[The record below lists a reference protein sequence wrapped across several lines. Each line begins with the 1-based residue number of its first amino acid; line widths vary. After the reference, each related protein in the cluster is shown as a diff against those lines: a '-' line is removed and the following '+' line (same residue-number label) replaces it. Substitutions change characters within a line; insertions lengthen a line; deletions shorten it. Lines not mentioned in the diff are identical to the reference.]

1 LCADCAEGGSWLGI
15 TSDCND
21 GDMSNRIA
29 FLGCGSMNEA
39 IMAGLIDGGVDPGD
53 IVATVRR
60 AGRAA
65 ELAQRHHG
73 ITAIAGEEEPDNNK
87 QAATGSAVVILGVK
101 PVGIADLAREI
112 SGSLSPGTIVISVA
126 AAVSLEQLEA
136 ALPAG
141 QPVIRTM
148 PNTPA
153 KLGRG
158 VVSVSPGTSCSAG
171 QLQRAKDILAAAGT
185 VVEIPEEQVDA
196 LSAISGSGPAY
207 AFYLAEAMAEAG
219 ARLGLDPELSLL
231 LARETVAGAGFMLAE
246 PGADPAALRKAVTS
260 PNGTTER
267 AIATFDER
275 GLPAIIADGARAA
288 AERAAE
294 ITRQLA

>member
-1 LCADCAEGGSWLGI
+1 
-15 TSDCND
+15 
-21 GDMSNRIA
+21 
-29 FLGCGSMNEA
+29 MNEA
-39 IMAGLIDGGVDPGD
+39 ILGGLIDGGVDPAD

-60 AGRAA
+60 AERAD

-87 QAATGSAVVILGVK
+87 QAATGSGVVILGVK

-112 SGSLSPGTIVISVA
+112 SDSLSPNTIVISVA
-126 AAVSLEQLEA
+126 AAVSLAQLEA

-158 VVSVSPGTSCSAG
+158 VVSVSPGTNCSAA
-171 QLQRAKDILAAAGT
+171 QLQHAKDILAAVGT
-185 VVEIPEEQVDA
+185 VVEIPEDQVDA

-219 ARLGLDPELSLL
+219 AQLGLDPELSLL

-246 PGADPAALRKAVTS
+246 PGADPSTLRKAVTS

-275 GLPAIIADGARAA
+275 GLSAIIADGARAA
-288 AERAAE
+288 AARAAE

>member
-1 LCADCAEGGSWLGI
+1 
-15 TSDCND
+15 
-21 GDMSNRIA
+21 MSNRIA

-39 IMAGLIDGGVDPGD
+39 ILTGLVEGGIDPAD

-60 AGRAA
+60 AERAA

-73 ITAIAGEEEPDNNK
+73 ITAIASEEEPENNR
-87 QAATGSAVVILGVK
+87 QAAKGSGVVILGVK
-101 PVGIADLAREI
+101 PAGIVDLAREI
-112 SGSLSPGTIVISVA
+112 SRSLSPDTIVISVA

-136 ALPAG
+136 ALPPG

-158 VVSVSPGTSCSAG
+158 VVSVSPGTNCSPE
-171 QLQRAKDILAAAGT
+171 QLQKAKDILKPAGT
-185 VVEIPEEQVDA
+185 VVEVPEEQVDA

-207 AFYLAEAMAEAG
+207 AFYLAEAMASAG
-219 ARLGLDPELSLL
+219 VELGLDRELSLL

-246 PGADPAALRKAVTS
+246 PGADPSALRKSVTS

-267 AIATFDER
+267 AIATFDEQ
-275 GLPAIIADGARAA
+275 GIPSIIAAGARAA

-294 ITRQLA
+294 ITRQLG

>member
-1 LCADCAEGGSWLGI
+1 
-15 TSDCND
+15 
-21 GDMSNRIA
+21 MSNRIA

-39 IMAGLIDGGVDPGD
+39 VMSGMLEAGTDPAD
-53 IVATVRR
+53 VVATVRR
-60 AGRAA
+60 AERAA
-65 ELAQRHHG
+65 ELAQRFTG
-73 ITAIAGEEEPDNNK
+73 ITAIAGEEEPENNK
-87 QAATGSAVVILGVK
+87 QAATGADVVILGVK
-101 PVGIADLAREI
+101 PVGITDLAREI
-112 SGSLSPGTIVISVA
+112 SGSLSPKTIVVSVA
-126 AAVSLEQLEA
+126 AAVSIAQLEA

-158 VVSVSPGTSCSAG
+158 VVSVSPGTNCSAEEL
-171 QLQRAKDILAAAGT
+171 QLAKDILKGAGT
-185 VVEIPEEQVDA
+185 VVEVPEEQVDA

-207 AFYLAEAMAEAG
+207 VFYLAEAMAAAG
-219 ARLGLDPELSLL
+219 VELGLDPELSLL
-231 LARETVAGAGFMLAE
+231 LARETVAGGGLMLAE
-246 PGADPAALRKAVTS
+246 PGADPTALRKAVTS

-288 AERAAE
+288 AARAAE
-294 ITRQLA
+294 ITKQLG

>member
-1 LCADCAEGGSWLGI
+1 MCNDCGKGVSWLGI

-39 IMAGLIDGGVDPGD
+39 ILGGLIDGGVDPAD

-60 AGRAA
+60 AERAA

-87 QAATGSAVVILGVK
+87 QAATGSGVVILGVK
-101 PVGIADLAREI
+101 PAGIADLAREI
-112 SGSLSPGTIVISVA
+112 SESLSPDTIVISVA
-126 AAVSLEQLEA
+126 AAVSLAQLEA

-158 VVSVSPGTSCSAG
+158 VVSVSPGTNCSAG

-185 VVEIPEEQVDA
+185 VVEIPEDQVDA

-219 ARLGLDPELSLL
+219 AQLGLDPELSLL

-246 PGADPAALRKAVTS
+246 PGADPSALRKAVTS

-288 AERAAE
+288 AARAAE

>member
-1 LCADCAEGGSWLGI
+1 
-15 TSDCND
+15 
-21 GDMSNRIA
+21 MSNRIA

-39 IMAGLIDGGVDPGD
+39 IMGGLLEAGTDPAD
-53 IVATVRR
+53 VVATVRR
-60 AGRAA
+60 AERAA
-65 ELAQRHHG
+65 ELAERHQG
-73 ITAIAGEEEPDNNK
+73 ITAIAGAEEPDNNK

-112 SGSLSPGTIVISVA
+112 SGSLSPDTIVISVA
-126 AAVSLEQLEA
+126 AAVSIEQLEA

-148 PNTPA
+148 PNTPS

-158 VVSVSPGTSCSAG
+158 VVSVSAGTHCTAEQLEKAKSILSAV
-171 QLQRAKDILAAAGT
+171 GT

-207 AFYLAEAMAEAG
+207 AFYLAEAMAAAG
-219 ARLGLDPELSLL
+219 IELGLAPELSLL

-246 PGADPAALRKAVTS
+246 PGADASALRKAVTS

-267 AIATFDER
+267 AIATFDNR
-275 GLPAIIADGARAA
+275 GIPAIIAAGARAA
-288 AERAAE
+288 ADRAAE
-294 ITRQLA
+294 ITVQLG

>member
-1 LCADCAEGGSWLGI
+1 MG
-15 TSDCND
+15 
-21 GDMSNRIA
+21 
-29 FLGCGSMNEA
+29 
-39 IMAGLIDGGVDPGD
+39 GLIAGGADPAD

-60 AGRAA
+60 AERAD
-65 ELAQRHHG
+65 ELAKRHHG
-73 ITAIAGEEEPDNNK
+73 ITAIAGEEEPENNK
-87 QAATGSAVVILGVK
+87 QAATGAGVVILGVK

-112 SGSLSPGTIVISVA
+112 GDSLAPDAIVISVA

-158 VVSVSPGTSCSAG
+158 VVSVSPGTHSSAA
-171 QLQRAKDILAAAGT
+171 QLQRAKDVLAAAGT
-185 VVEIPEEQVDA
+185 VVEIPEHQVDA

-207 AFYLAEAMAEAG
+207 AFYLAEAMADAG
-219 ARLGLDPELSLL
+219 VELGLDRELSLL
-231 LARETVAGAGFMLAE
+231 IARETVAGAGFMLAE
-246 PGADPAALRKAVTS
+246 PGADPTALRKAVTS

-267 AIATFDER
+267 AIATFDAR
-275 GLPAIIADGARAA
+275 GLPAIISDGARSAA
-288 AERAAE
+288 ARAAE
-294 ITRQLA
+294 ITKQLG

>member
-1 LCADCAEGGSWLGI
+1 
-15 TSDCND
+15 
-21 GDMSNRIA
+21 
-29 FLGCGSMNEA
+29 MNEA
-39 IMAGLIDGGVDPGD
+39 ILGGLIAGGTDPAD

-60 AGRAA
+60 AERAD
-65 ELAQRHHG
+65 ELAKRHHG
-73 ITAIAGEEEPDNNK
+73 ITAIAGEEEPENNK
-87 QAATGSAVVILGVK
+87 QAATGAGVVILGVK

-112 SGSLSPGTIVISVA
+112 GDSLAPDAIVISVA

-158 VVSVSPGTSCSAG
+158 VVSVSPGTHCSAA
-171 QLQRAKDILAAAGT
+171 QLQLAKNVLAAAGT
-185 VVEIPEEQVDA
+185 VVEIPEHQVDA

-207 AFYLAEAMAEAG
+207 AFYLAEAMADAG
-219 ARLGLDPELSLL
+219 VELGLDRELSLL
-231 LARETVAGAGFMLAE
+231 IARETVAGAGLMLAE
-246 PGADPAALRKAVTS
+246 PGADPTALRKAVTS

-267 AIATFDER
+267 AIATFDAS

-288 AERAAE
+288 AARAAE
-294 ITRQLA
+294 ITKQLS

>member
-1 LCADCAEGGSWLGI
+1 
-15 TSDCND
+15 
-21 GDMSNRIA
+21 MSNRIA

-39 IMAGLIDGGVDPGD
+39 ILTGLLEAGTDPAD

-60 AGRAA
+60 GERAA
-65 ELAQRHHG
+65 ELAERHHG

-87 QAATGSAVVILGVK
+87 DAARGSAVVILGVK
-101 PVGIADLAREI
+101 PLGIADLAREI
-112 SGSLSPGTIVISVA
+112 SASISPSTIVISVA
-126 AAVSLEQLEA
+126 AAVSIAQLEA

-158 VVSVSPGTSCSAG
+158 VVSVSPGTNCSPE
-171 QLQRAKDILAAAGT
+171 QLQLAKDILRGAGT
-185 VVEIPEEQVDA
+185 VVEVPEEQVDA
-196 LSAISGSGPAY
+196 LGAISGSGPAY
-207 AFYLAEAMAEAG
+207 AFYLAEAMAAAG
-219 ARLGLDPELSLL
+219 VRLGLDPELSLL
-231 LARETVAGAGFMLAE
+231 LAKETVAGAGLMLAE
-246 PGADPAALRKAVTS
+246 PGANPTQLRKAVTS

-275 GLPAIIADGARAA
+275 GLPSIIAEGARAA
-288 AERAAE
+288 ADRSAE
-294 ITRQLA
+294 ITKQLA

>member
-1 LCADCAEGGSWLGI
+1 
-15 TSDCND
+15 
-21 GDMSNRIA
+21 
-29 FLGCGSMNEA
+29 MNEA
-39 IMAGLIDGGVDPGD
+39 IMGGLIAGGADPAD

-60 AGRAA
+60 AERAD
-65 ELAQRHHG
+65 ELAKRHHG
-73 ITAIAGEEEPDNNK
+73 ITAIAGEEEPENNK
-87 QAATGSAVVILGVK
+87 QATTGADVVILGVK

-112 SGSLSPGTIVISVA
+112 GDSLAPDAIVISVA

-158 VVSVSPGTSCSAG
+158 VVSVSPGTHCSAP
-171 QLQRAKDILAAAGT
+171 QLQLAKEVLAAAGT
-185 VVEIPEEQVDA
+185 VVEIPEDQVDA

-207 AFYLAEAMAEAG
+207 AFYLAEAMADAG
-219 ARLGLDPELSLL
+219 VELGLDRELSLL
-231 LARETVAGAGFMLAE
+231 IARETVAGAGLMLAE
-246 PGADPAALRKAVTS
+246 PGADPTALRKAVTS

-267 AIATFDER
+267 AIATFDAR

-288 AERAAE
+288 AARAAE
-294 ITRQLA
+294 ITKQLG

>member
-1 LCADCAEGGSWLGI
+1 
-15 TSDCND
+15 
-21 GDMSNRIA
+21 MSNRIA

-39 IMAGLIDGGVDPGD
+39 VMSGMLEAGTDPAD
-53 IVATVRR
+53 VVATVRR
-60 AGRAA
+60 AERAA

-101 PVGIADLAREI
+101 PVGITDLAREI
-112 SGSLSPGTIVISVA
+112 SDSLSPKTIVISVA
-126 AAVSLEQLEA
+126 AAVSIAQLEA

-141 QPVIRTM
+141 QPVIRAM

-158 VVSVSPGTSCSAG
+158 VVSVSPGTNCSAE
-171 QLQRAKDILAAAGT
+171 QLQLAKDVLKGAGT
-185 VVEIPEEQVDA
+185 VVEVPEDQVDA

-207 AFYLAEAMAEAG
+207 AFYLAEAMAAAG
-219 ARLGLDPELSLL
+219 VELGLDPDLSLL

-246 PGADPAALRKAVTS
+246 PGADPSALRKAVTS

-267 AIATFDER
+267 AIATFDDR
-275 GLPAIIADGARAA
+275 GMPAIIADGARAA
-288 AERAAE
+288 AARAAE
-294 ITRQLA
+294 ITTQLG

>member
-1 LCADCAEGGSWLGI
+1 
-15 TSDCND
+15 
-21 GDMSNRIA
+21 MSNRIA

-39 IMAGLIDGGVDPGD
+39 ILGGLLEAGTDPAD

-60 AGRAA
+60 AERAA
-65 ELAQRHHG
+65 ELAERHHG

-87 QAATGSAVVILGVK
+87 HATKGSAVVILGVK
-101 PVGIADLAREI
+101 PVGITDLAREI
-112 SGSLSPGTIVISVA
+112 SGSLARDTVVVSVA
-126 AAVSLEQLEA
+126 AAVSIAQLEA

-158 VVSVSPGTSCSAG
+158 VVSVSPGTHCTPE
-171 QLQRAKDILAAAGT
+171 QLQKVKDILQGAGT
-185 VVEIPEEQVDA
+185 IVEVPEEQVDA

-207 AFYLAEAMAEAG
+207 AFYLAEAMAAAG
-219 ARLGLDPELSLL
+219 EELGLDAELSLL

-246 PGADPAALRKAVTS
+246 PGADPSALRKAVTS

-275 GLPAIIADGARAA
+275 GIPSIIAAGARAA
-288 AERAAE
+288 ADRAAE
-294 ITRQLA
+294 ITKQLG

>member
-1 LCADCAEGGSWLGI
+1 
-15 TSDCND
+15 
-21 GDMSNRIA
+21 MSNRIA

-39 IMAGLIDGGVDPGD
+39 ILGGLIAGGTDPAD

-60 AGRAA
+60 AERAA
-65 ELAQRHHG
+65 ELAERHHG
-73 ITAIAGEEEPDNNK
+73 ITAIAGEEEPENNK
-87 QAATGSAVVILGVK
+87 QAATGSKVVILGVK

-112 SGSLSPGTIVISVA
+112 GDSLAPDTIVISVA
-126 AAVSLEQLEA
+126 AAVSLGQLEA

-158 VVSVSPGTSCSAG
+158 VVSVSPGTHCTPA
-171 QLQRAKDILAAAGT
+171 QLQLAKDLLGAAGT
-185 VVEIPEEQVDA
+185 VVEVPEDQVDA
-196 LSAISGSGPAY
+196 LSAVSGSGPAY
-207 AFYLAEAMAEAG
+207 AFYLAEAMAAAG
-219 ARLGLDPELSLL
+219 VELGLDPDLSLL
-231 LARETVAGAGFMLAE
+231 IARETVAGAGFMLAE
-246 PGADPAALRKAVTS
+246 PGADPTALRKAVTS

-275 GLPAIIADGARAA
+275 GLPAIVADGARAA
-288 AERAAE
+288 AARAAE
-294 ITRQLA
+294 ITKQLA

>member
-1 LCADCAEGGSWLGI
+1 
-15 TSDCND
+15 
-21 GDMSNRIA
+21 
-29 FLGCGSMNEA
+29 MNEA
-39 IMAGLIDGGVDPGD
+39 ILGGLIAGGADPAD

-60 AGRAA
+60 AERAA
-65 ELAQRHHG
+65 ELAERHHG
-73 ITAIAGEEEPDNNK
+73 ITAIAGAEEPDNNK
-87 QAATGSAVVILGVK
+87 QAATGADVVILGVK

-112 SGSLSPGTIVISVA
+112 GEALAPDTVVISVA

-158 VVSVSPGTSCSAG
+158 VVSVSPGTHCSPA
-171 QLQRAKDILAAAGT
+171 QLQLAKDVLAAAGT
-185 VVEIPEEQVDA
+185 VVEIPEHQVDA

-207 AFYLAEAMAEAG
+207 AFYLAEAMADAG
-219 ARLGLDPELSLL
+219 VELGLDRELSLL
-231 LARETVAGAGFMLAE
+231 IARETVAGAGFMLAE
-246 PGADPAALRKAVTS
+246 PDADPTALRKAVTS

-267 AIATFDER
+267 AIATFDAR
-275 GLPAIIADGARAA
+275 GLPGIIADGARAA
-288 AERAAE
+288 AERAGE
-294 ITRQLA
+294 ITKQLA

>member
-1 LCADCAEGGSWLGI
+1 
-15 TSDCND
+15 
-21 GDMSNRIA
+21 MSNRIA

-39 IMAGLIDGGVDPGD
+39 IMGGMIAGGADPAD

-60 AGRAA
+60 AERAA
-65 ELAQRHHG
+65 ELAERHHG
-73 ITAIAGEEEPDNNK
+73 ITAIAGEEEPENNT
-87 QAATGSAVVILGVK
+87 QAATGAAVVVLGVK

-112 SGSLSPGTIVISVA
+112 SGALAPDTIVVSVA

-136 ALPAG
+136 ALPEG
-141 QPVIRTM
+141 QPVIRSM

-158 VVSVSPGTSCSAG
+158 VVSVSAGKHCSAG
-171 QLQRAKDILAAAGT
+171 QLQQAKDIFAAVGT

-207 AFYLAEAMAEAG
+207 AFYLAEAMAAAG
-219 ARLGLDPELSLL
+219 VELGLDADLSLL
-231 LARETVAGAGFMLAE
+231 LARETVAGAGLMLAE

-275 GLPAIIADGARAA
+275 GLPAIIAAGARAA
-288 AERAAE
+288 SERAAE
-294 ITRQLA
+294 ITKQLG

>member
-1 LCADCAEGGSWLGI
+1 MGAA
-15 TSDCND
+15 CND
-21 GDMSNRIA
+21 GAMSNRIA

-39 IMAGLIDGGVDPGD
+39 ILGGLVEAGTNPAD

-60 AGRAA
+60 AERAA
-65 ELAQRHHG
+65 ELAERYHG
-73 ITAIAGEEEPDNNK
+73 ITAIAGEEEPDNNR
-87 QAATGSAVVILGVK
+87 QAAKGSAVVILGVK

-112 SGSLSPGTIVISVA
+112 SPALTPDTIVVSVA
-126 AAVSLEQLEA
+126 AAVSIAQLEA

-158 VVSVSPGTSCSAG
+158 VISVSPGTNCTPG
-171 QLQRAKDILAAAGT
+171 QLQQVKDLFQGAGT
-185 VVEIPEEQVDA
+185 VVEVPEEQVDA

-207 AFYLAEAMAEAG
+207 AFYLAEAMASAG
-219 ARLGLDPELSLL
+219 EELGLDRELAVL

-246 PGADPAALRKAVTS
+246 PGADPSALRKSVTS

-267 AIATFDER
+267 AIATFDEQ
-275 GLPAIIADGARAA
+275 GIPSIIAAGARAA
-288 AERAAE
+288 ADRAAE
-294 ITRQLA
+294 ITKQLG